1 MNFKNTFR
9 NKNRQT
15 GTKVK
20 PQSDM
25 NTWNAI

>member
-9 NKNRQT
+9 KQKPEN
-15 GTKVK
+15 TKVK

-25 NTWNAI
+25 KTWNAI